1 MTDCPHLDVSCLN
14 PYDLIRK
21 YRCSDCEGVM
31 MCSCEQEHGERF
43 LPHQLSEA
51 CILETQQRVP
61 VTLGFQFEVCP
72 ECRGEKPIHAP
83 KASMPG
89 STSKVSRFYWREIF
103 LETTK
108 RFYDRNPDL
117 DPQSDKYSEFS
128 FPEKRNAIEK
138 EIIDEIKKQ
147 HAVTPK
153 YDYTEQ
159 SQSDVLRETST
170 EVILVKGEYI
180 KTDSC
185 RAKVQ
190 GKYEPISV
198 EAYAAEY
205 FEDLGY
211 KSIEVESIP
220 FHVLFATCMWETIQ
234 DLFDPQ
240 IREALFGSRISY
252 DQNRTDDL
260 PISTFLPTD
269 FGTAGYF
276 SRRKEYIEE
285 HLGAIGNV
293 KEEFEFLEGGS
304 WYLREYLW
312 AHRDLDIQKTRTI
325 LEVLSNEDV
334 KKILHYMSRN
344 YWKNYCGWPD
354 LLIYDENEYFFVEV
368 KSTNDK
374 LSEDQ
379 KNWLKGN
386 QLYMGFDAKV
396 FKVSK

>member
-1 MTDCPHLDVSCLN
+1 MTKCAHLRVTCLN
-14 PYDLIRK
+14 PYDPIRK
-21 YRCSDCEGVM
+21 YRCSDCKGVM
-31 MCSCEQEHGERF
+31 MCACEQEHGERF

-61 VTLGFQFEVCP
+61 VTLGFQVNVCR

-117 DPQSDKYSEFS
+117 DPQSNEYSEFS

-138 EIIDEIKKQ
+138 EVIEKIKRQ
-147 HAVTPK
+147 HDVAPK

-170 EVILVKGEYI
+170 EVIVIKGEYVQS
-180 KTDSC
+180 DS
-185 RAKVQ
+185 RKAMVQ
-190 GKYEPISV
+190 GKTQSVSV
-198 EAYAAEY
+198 ETFAAEY

-211 KSIEVESIP
+211 KSIEVESVP
-220 FHVLFATCMWETIQ
+220 LHVLFATCMWETIQ
-234 DLFDPQ
+234 DLFDPKV
-240 IREALFGSRISY
+240 REVFFGSRISY
-252 DQNRTDDL
+252 DQKESDEL
-260 PISTFLPTD
+260 PISTFLPED

-276 SRRKEYIEE
+276 TRRKEYIEE
-285 HLGAIGNV
+285 HLAAIGSV
-293 KEEFEFLEGGS
+293 REAFDILEDGS
-304 WYLREYLW
+304 WNLREYLW
-312 AHRDLDIQKTRTI
+312 AHREADIRNARTL
-325 LEVLSNEDV
+325 LEILSNEDL
-334 KKILHYMSRN
+334 KNILYYMSRN

-354 LLIYDENEYFFVEV
+354 LLIHNENEYFFVEV

-374 LSEDQ
+374 LSENQ

-386 QLYMGFDAKV
+386 QLYMGLGVKV
-396 FKVSK
+396 FKISK